1 MARSMGNFK
10 SCRITV
16 LIKESITAGACCCMP
31 VDFCVV
37 RVCVCVCVCVCVWLV
52 GRGILGKGED
62 HRTGRNEGWGLEK
75 EEEGVKER
83 GRKEGEPRG

>member
-1 MARSMGNFK
+1 M
-10 SCRITV
+10 
-16 LIKESITAGACCCMP
+16 
-31 VDFCVV
+31 
-37 RVCVCVCVCVCVWLV
+37 CVCVCVWLV

>member
-1 MARSMGNFK
+1 MLAAACQLIS
-10 SCRITV
+10 V
-16 LIKESITAGACCCMP
+16 LL
-31 VDFCVV
+31 
-37 RVCVCVCVCVCVWLV
+37 CVCVCVCVCVWLV

-62 HRTGRNEGWGLEK
+62 HSTERKEGWGLEK

>member
-37 RVCVCVCVCVCVWLV
+37 SVCVCVCVCGWW
-52 GRGILGKGED
+52 GGGYLGKE
-62 HRTGRNEGWGLEK
+62 RTIGLE
-75 EEEGVKER
+75 ETR
-83 GRKEGEPRG
+83 GGGWKKKKRE

>member
-37 RVCVCVCVCVCVWLV
+37 TVCVRTCVCACMSAHVCVCVCLCWV
-52 GRGILGKGED
+52 GGIPGEEEDLRTERKGV
-62 HRTGRNEGWGLEK
+62 GLEK
-75 EEEGVKER
+75 
-83 GRKEGEPRG
+83 